1 MLFKTRA
8 SVYEKLFPQHVLAP
22 IDNVEHNFPYGKKC
36 LSEKGN
42 NSVKYWQSYMK
53 S

>member
-22 IDNVEHNFPYGKKC
+22 IDNVEHNVPYGKNACMKR
-36 LSEKGN
+36 GTI
-42 NSVKYWQSYMK
+42 QSNIDRVT
-53 S
+53 